1 MERGILGVAGGGRCM
16 TALAMK
22 HYVTSLFMSQRHSDC
37 IIVWLRVEAADE
49 GRRAPRKS
57 FIKVMA

>member
-1 MERGILGVAGGGRCM
+1 M